1 MNGRGN
7 LITIQCYFIDT
18 SLYKI
23 LFIDTVI
30 NNIDVYDRYN
40 QFIDKMTL
48 TQIYLLF
55 VDMVIDSY

>member
-7 LITIQCYFIDT
+7 LITIQCYFINT